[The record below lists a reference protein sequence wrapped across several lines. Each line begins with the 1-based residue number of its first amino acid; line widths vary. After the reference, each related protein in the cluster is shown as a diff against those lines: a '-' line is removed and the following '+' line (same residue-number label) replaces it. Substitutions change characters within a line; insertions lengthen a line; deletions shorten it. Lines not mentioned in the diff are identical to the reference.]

1 MPQGQPQICGAT
13 LYSIETVI
21 LSSILC
27 LSTYLVIMDFI
38 SNIISNSVA
47 GFVDAGTRAAGGFAG
62 DALIKAGD
70 IIENTGRGVGTS
82 VEAAATSYGTKIAGQ
97 GAVNSVKGSTPKKA
111 ITAGKPAGAQRSY
124 SSPAS
129 TSTKKTATPIGANKY
144 PGGKIGGTPIGA
156 NKKHPG
162 GKTGPTPIGANKH
175 PGGKIGPTPIGA
187 NKYPGGTNKSL
198 PTVKPAATKKPALAG
213 APKPYPSSSSK
224 PDASKPKP
232 YPGTTT
238 YPSKK
243 PSGGASAS
251 KEADKPYPGTSTIPG
266 SGKKTAVKA
275 GKPKPLASSYTPPS
289 KAGDKFSRHLPEI
302 KV

>member
-1 MPQGQPQICGAT
+1 MN
-13 LYSIETVI
+13 
-21 LSSILC
+21 
-27 LSTYLVIMDFI
+27 FI

-70 IIENTGRGVGTS
+70 LIENTGRGVGTS
-82 VEAAATSYGTKIAGQ
+82 VEGAAASYATKIGGQ
-97 GAVNSVKGSTPKKA
+97 AAANTIKGSVPKKS
-111 ITAGKPAGAQRSY
+111 ITAGKPASVQRSY

-129 TSTKKTATPIGANKY
+129 TSTKKTSTPIGANKY
-144 PGGKIGGTPIGA
+144 PGGKTGGTPIGA
-156 NKKHPG
+156 NKSIG
-162 GKTGPTPIGANKH
+162 GKTSA
-175 PGGKIGPTPIGA
+175 TPIGA

-198 PTVKPAATKKPALAG
+198 PTAKPAATKKPALAS

-243 PSGGASAS
+243 PIGGASVS
-251 KEADKPYPGTSTIPG
+251 KGADKPYPGTSTTPG

-275 GKPKPLASSYTPPS
+275 GKPKPMSSSYAPPS
-289 KAGDKFSRHLPEI
+289 KAGDKFSGHLPEI